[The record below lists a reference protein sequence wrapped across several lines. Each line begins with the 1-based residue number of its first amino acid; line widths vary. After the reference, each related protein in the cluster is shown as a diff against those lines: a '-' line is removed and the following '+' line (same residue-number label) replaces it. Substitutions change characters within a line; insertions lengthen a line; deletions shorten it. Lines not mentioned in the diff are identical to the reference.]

1 MPRKGESKQDAFVRL
16 ANARIPRVLEE
27 MRLVGQLTNRSYI
40 HDEAQAEEIIST
52 LAQAL
57 EEISGVFQVPFS
69 VAVGD
74 DAQYAEQSNHLVK
87 AKQKT
92 GEVDVMAVAMA
103 IEEIE
108 ARRFDSA
115 KAILKRALLGH

>member
-1 MPRKGESKQDAFVRL
+1 MPKKGETKQDAFVRL

-27 MRLVGQLTNRSYI
+27 MRLVGQLTNRSYT
-40 HDEAQAEEIIST
+40 HTEDQAEEIIST
-52 LAQAL
+52 LSQAVQ
-57 EEISGVFQVPFS
+57 EIAGVFDVPFS
-69 VAVGD
+69 VAVGE
-74 DAQYAEQSNHLVK
+74 DAQYAKQSNHLVT

-92 GEVDVMAVAMA
+92 GEVDVMAIAMA

-115 KAILKRALLGH
+115 KAILKRALTQG

>member
-1 MPRKGESKQDAFVRL
+1 MPKRGESKQDAFVRL

-27 MRLVGQLTNRSYI
+27 MRLVGQLTNRSYTY
-40 HDEAQAEEIIST
+40 DEAQAEEIVST

-57 EEISGVFQVPFS
+57 EEVSGVFQVPFS

-74 DAQYAEQSNHLVK
+74 NAQYAEKSNHLVK

-92 GEVDVMAVAMA
+92 GEMDVMAVAMA

-108 ARRFDSA
+108 AHSYDSA

>member
-1 MPRKGESKQDAFVRL
+1 MPKKGESKQDAFVRL

-27 MRLVGQLTNRSYI
+27 MRLVGQLTNRSYT
-40 HDEAQAEEIIST
+40 HNEAQAEEIVST

-57 EEISGVFQVPFS
+57 EEISDVFQVPFS

-74 DAQYAEQSNHLVK
+74 DAQYAKQSNHLVTS
-87 AKQKT
+87 KQKS
-92 GEVDVMAVAMA
+92 GEIAVMDVAMA
-103 IEEIE
+103 IQEIE
-108 ARRFDSA
+108 AGHFDSA

>member
-1 MPRKGESKQDAFVRL
+1 MPKKGESKQEAFVRL
-16 ANARIPRVLEE
+16 ANDRIPRVLNE
-27 MRLVGQLTNRSYI
+27 MRLVGQLTNRSYAYN
-40 HDEAQAEEIIST
+40 ESQAEEIVSI

-57 EEISGVFQVPFS
+57 EEVSGVFQVPLS

-74 DAQYAEQSNHLVK
+74 DAQYAEQSNHLVT

-92 GEVDVMAVAMA
+92 GEIDVMAVAMA